1 MSRNFI
7 KQEMFKRGLS
17 SEIISNTLENIEIDN
32 ISSCADLIM
41 TKYRNKLSID
51 GGKEK
56 VISALMRKGFS
67 YSDIKDAFEM
77 IENEEYE

>member
-1 MSRNFI
+1 
-7 KQEMFKRGLS
+7 
-17 SEIISNTLENIEIDN
+17 
-32 ISSCADLIM
+32 M